1 VKPALLLVALA
12 ACQPWYRDD
21 LRAGQRAQDPRWS
34 DATMAEAATAA
45 ETDPARASA
54 LVRQVVERDPLASS
68 SVYVTYA
75 RYLVAAG
82 RPAAARAVLQFRIDS
97 LEAGE
102 GSGDLQTAIVDA
114 YVADDLTADAL
125 DHLGSS
131 DASSYGSLQVVF
143 ADLLRADAGGNSV
156 EAIMGLR
163 AFEDSYG
170 CPDHPWIAAKV
181 ASIQDDLAA
190 IVPALAALPD
200 RADAALAAGDAKTAR
215 LLFAEAYR
223 VLPAALLLD
232 HRAGFAL
239 AARAA
244 TDPATDDPIA
254 YAYATAGDDAI
265 RAHHLGPAI
274 HAYRRAVAE
283 APWWRAAHENL
294 ALLYEL
300 DGRADAAAAER
311 AFVAAFLP

>member
-1 VKPALLLVALA
+1 MKRAVVLVALA

-21 LRAGQRAQDPRWS
+21 LRAGQRAQDPRWR

-45 ETDPARASA
+45 QTDPARAAA
-54 LVRQVVERDPLASS
+54 LVRQVVERDPLAPSN
-68 SVYVTYA
+68 VYVTYA

-102 GSGDLQTAIVDA
+102 SSSDLQGAIVDA

-125 DHLGSS
+125 DHLGSA
-131 DASSYGSLQVVF
+131 DVSSFGSLQVVF
-143 ADLLRADAGGNSV
+143 ADLLRADAGGNSEEV
-156 EAIMGLR
+156 IAGLR

-170 CPDHPWIAAKV
+170 CPDHPWIATKV

-190 IVPALAALPD
+190 IVPRLAALPD
-200 RADAALAAGDAKTAR
+200 RADAALAAGDARTAR
-215 LLFAEAYR
+215 LLYAEAYR
-223 VLPAALLLD
+223 MLPRGALE
-232 HRAGFAL
+232 HHAGFAEVGRT
-239 AARAA
+239 A
-244 TDPATDDPIA
+244 DPATDDPVA
-254 YAYATAGDDAI
+254 YAYATAGDDAL

-300 DGRADAAAAER
+300 DGRSDAAAGER
-311 AFVAAFLP
+311 AFVAEFLP